1 MTTARRRLVVG
12 GLFGL
17 LASLSSIGLLLL
29 SAWLISRAAQHPPV
43 MYLMVAITGVRMFG
57 IARAALRY
65 VERLFTHDG
74 ALRIGTQIRLNV
86 YERIERLSPS
96 RLAAGRRGERIARIV
111 SDVDAIQDRIVRVV
125 IPRVVTALSAAVVVG
140 LVLAIFPLGGAVLAA
155 AVLAAWCGVI
165 VVVRLAGNET
175 NAATADLRGAL
186 AGEVAQTVRS
196 ARDLVAYGA
205 ADRARSEVVRT
216 GDLLAATER
225 RTAFLDGVGVLIV
238 RLCLGVATCL
248 IAWTGVV
255 AVADGALSPVLLAVV
270 VLAPVALAEP
280 VEGLSAIE
288 QQDLRSA
295 ASRRRVDELVSA
307 PQDVPDPVTPAPDP
321 VGFDLRLRDVA
332 LGWGDGPDLVR
343 GLDLDLPEGAVVAVA
358 GPSGS
363 GKSTLAAVLLR
374 LAAPRAGT
382 ILLGGTP
389 LADLTGDQ
397 VRRVVATLR
406 QDEHVFDTTIR
417 ENLRIADPDAD
428 DVTLRAALGAAGLGP
443 FVDGLPDGLDTE
455 VGENGNR
462 LSGGERQRLG
472 LARLLLGDHRVLV
485 LDEPTEHLDAATA
498 EALLRDLVAL
508 APQRSILLV
517 SHDERALAA
526 ASHVVRLDAPTRIV
540 DRV

>member
-1 MTTARRRLVVG
+1 MTTARRRLVLG
-12 GLFGL
+12 GFFGL
-17 LASLSSIGLLLL
+17 LASLASIGLLLV

-43 MYLMVAITGVRMFG
+43 LYLMLAIVAVRAFGV
-57 IARAALRY
+57 ARAALRY

-74 ALRIGTQIRLNV
+74 ALRIGTQIRLAV
-86 YERIERLSPS
+86 YEGLERLSPS
-96 RLAAGRRGERIARIV
+96 TLAAGRRGERISRIV
-111 SDVDAIQDRIVRVV
+111 SDVEALQDRIVRVA

-140 LVLAIFPLGGAVLAA
+140 LVLAVFPLGGAILAA
-155 AVLAAWCGVI
+155 AVLVAWCGVL
-165 VVVRLAGNET
+165 VAVRLGGDQT

-186 AGEVAQTVRS
+186 AAEVSQTVRS

-205 ADRARSEVVRT
+205 ADQARDEVART
-216 GDLLAATER
+216 GDHLASTER
-225 RTAFLDGVGVLIV
+225 RTAFLDGLGVLLV
-238 RLCLGVATCL
+238 RVCLGAATCA
-248 IAWTGVV
+248 IAWTGV
-255 AVADGALSPVLLAVV
+255 AAAADGALSPVLLAVV

-280 VEGLSAIE
+280 LEGLSGIE

-307 PQDVPDPVTPAPDP
+307 PEDVVDPVDPAADP
-321 VGFDLRLRDVA
+321 VGFDLHLRDVA
-332 LGWGDGPDLVR
+332 LGWGDAPDLVR

-382 ILLGGTP
+382 ITLGGTP
-389 LADLTGDQ
+389 IDTLTGEQ

-428 DVTLRAALGAAGLGP
+428 DATLRAALDAAGLGL
-443 FVDGLPDGLDTE
+443 FVAGLPDGLDTE

-508 APQRSILLV
+508 APYRSILLV

-526 ASHVVRLDAPTRIV
+526 ASHVVRLGAATRIV

>member
-1 MTTARRRLVVG
+1 MTTARRRLVIG

-74 ALRIGTQIRLNV
+74 ALRIGTQIRLSV
-86 YERIERLSPS
+86 YERLERLSPS

-140 LVLAIFPLGGAVLAA
+140 LVLAIFPLGGAILAV

-165 VVVRLAGNET
+165 VVVRLAGDET

-205 ADRARSEVVRT
+205 ADQARAEVVRT

-295 ASRRRVDELVSA
+295 ASRRRVEELVSA
-307 PQDVPDPVTPAPDP
+307 PQDVPDPVAPAPDP

-343 GLDLDLPEGAVVAVA
+343 GLDLDLPEGGVVAVA

-389 LADLTGDQ
+389 LADLTGEQ

-443 FVDGLPDGLDTE
+443 FIDGLPDGLDTE

>member
-1 MTTARRRLVVG
+1 MTTARRRLVLG
-12 GLFGL
+12 GFFGL
-17 LASLSSIGLLLL
+17 LASLASIGLLLV

-43 MYLMVAITGVRMFG
+43 LYLMLAIVAVRAFGV
-57 IARAALRY
+57 ARAALRY

-74 ALRIGTQIRLNV
+74 ALRIGTQIRLAV
-86 YERIERLSPS
+86 YEGLERLSPS
-96 RLAAGRRGERIARIV
+96 TLAAGRRGERISRIV
-111 SDVDAIQDRIVRVV
+111 SDVEALQDRIVRVA

-140 LVLAIFPLGGAVLAA
+140 LVLAVFPLGGAILAA
-155 AVLAAWCGVI
+155 AVLVAWCGVL
-165 VVVRLAGNET
+165 VAVRLGGDQT

-186 AGEVAQTVRS
+186 AAEVSQIVRS
-196 ARDLVAYGA
+196 ASDLVAYGA
-205 ADRARSEVVRT
+205 ADQARDEVVRT
-216 GDLLAATER
+216 GDRLASTER
-225 RTAFLDGVGVLIV
+225 RTAFLDGFGVLLV
-238 RLCLGVATCL
+238 RVCLGAATCA
-248 IAWTGVV
+248 IAWIGVA

-280 VEGLSAIE
+280 LEGLSGIE

-307 PQDVPDPVTPAPDP
+307 PEDVVDPVDPAADP
-321 VGFDLRLRDVA
+321 VGFDLHLRDVA
-332 LGWGDGPDLVR
+332 LGWGDAPDLVR

-382 ILLGGTP
+382 ITLGGTP
-389 LADLTGDQ
+389 IDTLTGEQ

-428 DVTLRAALGAAGLGP
+428 DATLRAALDAAGLGL
-443 FVDGLPDGLDTE
+443 FVAGLPDGLDTE
-455 VGENGNR
+455 AGENGNR

-508 APQRSILLV
+508 APYRSILLV

-526 ASHVVRLDAPTRIV
+526 ASHVVRLGAATRIV

>member
-74 ALRIGTQIRLNV
+74 ALRIGTQIRLSV
-86 YERIERLSPS
+86 YEQIERLSPS

-125 IPRVVTALSAAVVVG
+125 IPRIVTALSAAVVVG
-140 LVLAIFPLGGAVLAA
+140 LVLAIFPLGGAILAA

-205 ADRARSEVVRT
+205 ADQARAEVVRT

-295 ASRRRVDELVSA
+295 ASRRRVEELVSA
-307 PQDVPDPVTPAPDP
+307 PQDVPDPVAPAADP

-397 VRRVVATLR
+397 MRRVVATLR

-428 DVTLRAALGAAGLGP
+428 DMTLRAALGAAGLGP
-443 FVDGLPDGLDTE
+443 FIDGLPDGLDTE

>member
-74 ALRIGTQIRLNV
+74 ALRIGTQIRLSV
-86 YERIERLSPS
+86 YEQIERLSPS

-140 LVLAIFPLGGAVLAA
+140 LVLAIFPLGGAILAA

-205 ADRARSEVVRT
+205 ADQARAEVVRT

-255 AVADGALSPVLLAVV
+255 AVADGALAPVLLAVV

-443 FVDGLPDGLDTE
+443 FIDGLPDGLDTE

-498 EALLRDLVAL
+498 EALLRDLVSL

-526 ASHVVRLDAPTRIV
+526 ASHVVRLGAPTRIV

>member
-74 ALRIGTQIRLNV
+74 ALRIGTQIRLSV
-86 YERIERLSPS
+86 YEQIERLSPS
-96 RLAAGRRGERIARIV
+96 RLAVGRRGERIARIV

-125 IPRVVTALSAAVVVG
+125 IPRIVTALSAAVVVG
-140 LVLAIFPLGGAVLAA
+140 LVLAIFPLGGAILAA

-205 ADRARSEVVRT
+205 ADQARAEVVRT

-295 ASRRRVDELVSA
+295 ASRRRVEELVSA
-307 PQDVPDPVTPAPDP
+307 PQDVPDPVAPAADP

-397 VRRVVATLR
+397 MRRVVATLR

-428 DVTLRAALGAAGLGP
+428 DMTLRAALGAAGLGP
-443 FVDGLPDGLDTE
+443 FIDGLPDGLDTE

>member
-1 MTTARRRLVVG
+1 MTTARRRLLLG
-12 GLFGL
+12 GFFGL
-17 LASLSSIGLLLL
+17 LASLASIGLLLV

-43 MYLMVAITGVRMFG
+43 LYLMVAIVAVRAFG

-65 VERLFTHDG
+65 VERLYTHDG
-74 ALRIGTQIRLNV
+74 ALRIGTEIRLAV
-86 YERIERLSPS
+86 YERLERLSPS
-96 RLAAGRRGERIARIV
+96 TLAAGRRGERIARIV
-111 SDVDAIQDRIVRVV
+111 SDVDALQDRIVRVV

-140 LVLAIFPLGGAVLAA
+140 LVLAVFPLGGVILAGAV
-155 AVLAAWCGVI
+155 VVAWCGVLLA
-165 VVVRLAGNET
+165 VRLGGAES
-175 NAATADLRGAL
+175 NATTAELRGAL
-186 AGEVAQTVRS
+186 AADVSQTVRS

-205 ADRARSEVVRT
+205 GEQARDALTRT
-216 GDLLAATER
+216 GDRLATAER
-225 RTAFLDGVGVLIV
+225 RSAFLDGLGVLIV
-238 RLCLGVATCL
+238 RVCLGAATCA
-248 IAWTGVV
+248 IAWAGVV
-255 AVADGALSPVLLAVV
+255 AVADGALAPVLLAVV

-280 VEGLSAIE
+280 LEGLSAIA

-307 PQDVPDPVTPAPDP
+307 PEDVVDPDAPAPDP
-321 VGFDLRLRDVA
+321 VGFDLQVRDLA
-332 LGWGDGPDLVR
+332 LGWGDAPDLVH
-343 GLDLDLPEGAVVAVA
+343 GFDLDLPEGAVVAVA

-382 ILLGGTP
+382 VTLGGTP
-389 LADLTGDQ
+389 IDALTGEQ

-417 ENLRIADPDAD
+417 ENLRIADPGAD
-428 DVTLRAALGAAGLGP
+428 DATMQAALDAAGLGA
-443 FVDGLPDGLDTE
+443 FVAGLPDGLDTE

-508 APQRSILLV
+508 APYRSILLV